1 MFFGSAE
8 IAALAARCAEVT
20 GLECRNEGRFLLPV
34 GALYAP
40 VFYCRDYGLIRKGGH
55 GRDVSIFLR
64 ICTGYCILVSTSIAG
79 HTSREG
85 GDQRAG
91 KGDRRTRQVVWAGKA
106 EVTVVALESDG
117 AVAGRFGSRF
127 KSTKLT
133 VVKFGKHEK
142 IKAVGDLQLAEDGSK
157 MVPQGLFADTKLL
170 RYFFV

>member
-8 IAALAARCAEVT
+8 IAALAALCAEVT

-79 HTSREG
+79 HTSRVG
-85 GDQRAG
+85 CDQRAE
-91 KGDRRTRQVVWAGKA
+91 KGDSTHSTSGLSRESRSDRRCTRIRWSRCWEVRIQVQKYQTHGGEVWQ
-106 EVTVVALESDG
+106 T
-117 AVAGRFGSRF
+117 
-127 KSTKLT
+127 
-133 VVKFGKHEK
+133 
-142 IKAVGDLQLAEDGSK
+142 
-157 MVPQGLFADTKLL
+157 
-170 RYFFV
+170 